1 MGTGKDLWVSN
12 AGNWFVG
19 FSNIISHLVR
29 RVLSERGKLWASKHS
44 QSECYI
50 YIYVGF
56 ASGERMIS
64 SQIYVRLFR
73 TFSSKFKY
81 GK

>member
-1 MGTGKDLWVSN
+1 MKIGKKTHSVFGYSEKNFKVGAGKDLWVSN

-29 RVLSERGKLWASKHS
+29 GVLSERGKLWASKHS

-50 YIYVGF
+50 YMLGLHL
-56 ASGERMIS
+56 ER
-64 SQIYVRLFR
+64 
-73 TFSSKFKY
+73 
-81 GK
+81 G